1 MATDGDLQLGFRFR
15 GEKTRERKKL
25 ELGLLRGGTGPT
37 AVRERRAARK
47 FGSLPASN
55 RRAPIFP

>member
-25 ELGLLRGGTGPT
+25 ELGLLRGGTG
-37 AVRERRAARK
+37 R
-47 FGSLPASN
+47 
-55 RRAPIFP
+55 